1 VSENELM
8 PLPEIAVACGVRWG
22 RAYSLLT
29 EGKFGKPV
37 QRDGRW
43 FAPRKAVRAYVER
56 QREKAASA

>member
-8 PLPEIAVACGVRWG
+8 PLPEIAAECGVRWG

-37 QRDGRW
+37 QRAGRW
-43 FAPRKAVRAYVER
+43 FAPRKGVRAYLVEH
-56 QREKAASA
+56 QRVKAEA